1 MKRSDTRN
9 GGGQVALASI
19 AERNGAFVS
28 VARGERGLLA
38 ATLPCKSAD
47 EAKRKLMEI
56 VPSVETW
63 DDRVCKEVAEK
74 IFRVLEGERLAFDY
88 EVDLSNLT
96 PFQRKVL
103 EEVRKIP
110 PGETLTYGELARR
123 IGNPR
128 AARAVGRALKR
139 NPLPIVIPCHR
150 VVGTRGIGGYTGG
163 LEIKAKLLMIE
174 KAGCVEHGQDKD

>member
-1 MKRSDTRN
+1 MVS
-9 GGGQVALASI
+9 ASVV
-19 AERNGAFVS
+19 EWRGAFVS

-38 ATLPCKSAD
+38 ATLPCRSAD
-47 EAKRKLMEI
+47 EAKRKIMEI

-63 DDRVCKEVAEK
+63 DDDMCREVAEK
-74 IFRVLEGERLAFDY
+74 IFRALEGECLDFNY

-103 EEVRKIP
+103 EEVRRIP
-110 PGETLTYGELARR
+110 PGETITYGELARR

-150 VVGTRGIGGYTGG
+150 VVGACGIGGYTGG
-163 LEIKAKLLMIE
+163 LEIKVKLLINE
-174 KAGCVEHGQDKD
+174 KARVCRT